1 MDDVHAG
8 SAPETKWRIQVEMN
22 LDELKNMWTTLG
34 DKDPMWAILNDPTC
48 KQDAWTADDFF
59 QTGRDHIKH
68 VLQKALPQGHGKA
81 LDFGCGI
88 GRLTQALAEHFESVD
103 GVDISNSMIEN
114 AKKLNR
120 FPDRVVYHLNQQNNL
135 SIFPSNQYD
144 FVCSVIVLQHMP
156 AVLQRNYIGEFIRV
170 LKPGGVVFFQS
181 NHTSGWRKLVPDW
194 AVEFY
199 RKIKYKGGALPYI
212 PHYGI
217 PVKDVGEIV
226 KRAGGTIVKHE
237 SAPYT
242 SRPNRWR
249 SDDFCVK
256 KVG

>member
-1 MDDVHAG
+1 
-8 SAPETKWRIQVEMN
+8 
-22 LDELKNMWTTLG
+22 
-34 DKDPMWAILNDPTC
+34 MWAILNDPAC

-59 QTGRDHIKH
+59 QTGRDHIKN
-68 VLQKALPQGHGKA
+68 VLQKALPEGRGKA

-88 GRLTQALAEHFESVD
+88 GRLTQALAGHFESVD

-120 FPDRVVYHLNQQNNL
+120 FPDRVTYHLNQQDNL
-135 SIFPSNQYD
+135 SLFPSNQYD

-156 AVLQRNYIGEFIRV
+156 SFLQRNYIGEFIRL
-170 LKPGGVVFFQS
+170 LKPGGIVFFQC
-181 NHTSGWRKLVPDW
+181 NHTRGWRSLVPDW
-194 AVEFY
+194 VSEFY
-199 RKIKYKGGALPYI
+199 RKIKYKNGAIPYT

-217 PVKDVGEIV
+217 PVKDVREII
-226 KRAGGTIVKHE
+226 KHAGGTIVKYE

-256 KVG
+256 KLG